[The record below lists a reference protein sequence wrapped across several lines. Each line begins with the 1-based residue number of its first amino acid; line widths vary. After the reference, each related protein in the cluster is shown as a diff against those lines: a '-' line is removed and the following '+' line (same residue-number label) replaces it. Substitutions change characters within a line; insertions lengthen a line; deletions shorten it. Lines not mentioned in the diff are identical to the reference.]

1 MQDAAILGLGY
12 LGMPL
17 AERLYLSG
25 CRVAAVKRS
34 LSSDDVNLP
43 VSLKCADFND
53 TAQHRAVFDQTW
65 ADKPVWICLLP
76 PTPFAAYD
84 ACLKSWCGLAK
95 EYGIKHLVF
104 SSSTSVYGSRA
115 RECDEQSPLEPET
128 ESARK
133 VAAAENVFLQSG
145 VEHVDILRLGGLYS
159 ASRHPLNRILQQG
172 KPIPNANQRVNM
184 VHQDAAVS
192 ALFHAAANPNGIRIR
207 NIVAQHHPT
216 KREFYTVEAQS
227 LGLPVPEFETGNG
240 SGKIVHT
247 LFDDIDY

>member
-12 LGMPL
+12 LGRPL
-17 AERLYLSG
+17 AQKLYLSG
-25 CRVAAVKRS
+25 CQVAAVKRS

-53 TAQHRAVFDQTW
+53 IVQHRSIFDQTW
-65 ADKPVWICLLP
+65 ADKPVWMCLLP

-84 ACLKSWCGLAK
+84 ACLKNWCNLAN

-104 SSSTSVYGSRA
+104 SSSISVYGSRE
-115 RECDEQSPLEPET
+115 RECNEESLLEPET
-128 ESARK
+128 ESACK
-133 VAAAENVFLQSG
+133 IVEAETVFLQSG
-145 VEHVDILRLGGLYS
+145 IEHVDILRLGGLYS

-172 KPIPNANQRVNM
+172 KAIPNGNQRVNM

-192 ALFHAAANPNGIRIR
+192 ALFNAVMNPNGIRIR
-207 NIVAQHHPT
+207 NIVAQDHPT
-216 KREFYTVEAQS
+216 KREFYTAQAQS

-240 SGKIVHT
+240 GGKIVRT
-247 LFDDIDY
+247 LFDDI